1 MNAFKNTPLCNH
13 LPAVLTASLLLAIL
27 LGGCGQSGPLY
38 LPDEDQPADTTVE
51 QADDPSEDEDAENTG
66 T

>member
-13 LPAVLTASLLLAIL
+13 LPAVLTASLLLAISL
-27 LGGCGQSGPLY
+27 AGCGQSGPLY
-38 LPDEDQPADTTVE
+38 LPDADPPADTSVE
-51 QADDPSEDEDAENTG
+51 QAEDPAEEDDAENTG